1 MPSPLLTK
9 LAEKVRQ
16 ATGEI
21 HHLRKER
28 ERLQAEL
35 ALMDEENRRAR
46 RLLREHGEMVEE
58 RDRLRSRL
66 EKILDKLDRLKIA

>member
-58 RDRLRSRL
+58 RDRLKSRL
-66 EKILDKLDRLKIA
+66 EKILEKLDRLKIA

>member
-9 LAEKVRQ
+9 LGEKVRQ

-66 EKILDKLDRLKIA
+66 EKIVDKLDRLKIA

>member
-35 ALMDEENRRAR
+35 TLMGDESRRAR
-46 RLLREHGEMVEE
+46 RLLREHGELIEE
-58 RDRLRSRL
+58 RERLRSRL

>member
-66 EKILDKLDRLKIA
+66 EKIVDKLDRLKIA

>member
-58 RDRLRSRL
+58 RDRLRTRL
-66 EKILDKLDRLKIA
+66 EKIVDKLDRLKIA

>member
-21 HHLRKER
+21 HQLRKER

-35 ALMDEENRRAR
+35 TLMDEESRRAR
-46 RLLREHGEMVEE
+46 RLLREHGALVEE
-58 RDRLRSRL
+58 RERLRARL
-66 EKILDKLDRLKIA
+66 EKILDKLDRLKIP